1 VSASELD
8 AARAAHPAEGRAR
21 AGGAELGVPGSGTL
35 LHGDL
40 AGVPDRSSRSWA
52 DGWSPGARG
61 YGPAVRLATF
71 NLLNGTSLSDRQV
84 VVARLHEAVTQLGA
98 DVVGLQEVDRGQAR
112 SHGLDLTAEVARAA
126 GVLDAGPAHWRFVP
140 ALVGT
145 PGGDWRAATDED
157 DDGAQAHY
165 GIGLVSR
172 WPVRSWHVVRLPA
185 APVRSP
191 VALPGTRRVV
201 WLQDEPR
208 VGLAAV
214 VDGPAGV
221 MTVATTHL
229 SFVPVWN
236 GVQLRTFTRTLQSLP
251 GPRVLLGDLNMPGA
265 VPRWLTGWQVL
276 ARVATYPA
284 WEPKIQLDHVL
295 GSGTLPAVTAVET
308 PELALSDHR
317 ALLVELGGGA
327 S

>member
-1 VSASELD
+1 M
-8 AARAAHPAEGRAR
+8 
-21 AGGAELGVPGSGTL
+21 
-35 LHGDL
+35 
-40 AGVPDRSSRSWA
+40 
-52 DGWSPGARG
+52 
-61 YGPAVRLATF
+61 RLATF
-71 NLLNGTSLSDRQV
+71 NLLNGTSLSDGRV
-84 VVARLHEAVTQLGA
+84 DVARLHEAVKLLDA
-98 DVVGLQEVDRGQAR
+98 DVIGLQEVDRGQTR

-126 GVLDAGPAHWRFVP
+126 GVLDGGSDHWRFVP

-145 PGGDWRAATDED
+145 PGGAWRAGVDADDATTE
-157 DDGAQAHY
+157 AHY

-172 WPVRSWHVVRLPA
+172 WPVTSWHVVRLPA

-191 VALPGTRRVV
+191 ILLPGSRRVI

-214 VDGPAGV
+214 VESPQGP

-236 GVQLRTFTRTLQSLP
+236 GVQLRTLTAALAELP

-276 ARVATYPA
+276 ARTATYPA
-284 WEPKIQLDHVL
+284 WDPKIQLDHVL
-295 GSGTLPAVTAVET
+295 GHGSLPPVRAVET
-308 PELALSDHR
+308 PELPLSDHR
-317 ALLVELGGGA
+317 ALLVELGG
-327 S
+327 